1 MEISSS
7 SRIFQTVSDFLHS
20 YKSLASAFPR
30 RFLLIEY
37 DHNASNLNSRIKIIS
52 RSNECRRLGF
62 SHCLSKSRDVR
73 RLLGFVA
80 LLPAAECYRCF
91 LKLLICQSKSVNW
104 QNSHPSI
111 HPTSH
116 HPAF

>member
-52 RSNECRRLGF
+52 RNKRYSISNQN
-62 SHCLSKSRDVR
+62 
-73 RLLGFVA
+73 
-80 LLPAAECYRCF
+80 AAAN
-91 LKLLICQSKSVNW
+91 Q
-104 QNSHPSI
+104 SI
-111 HPTSH
+111 HPSRCSVLSLSNK
-116 HPAF
+116 